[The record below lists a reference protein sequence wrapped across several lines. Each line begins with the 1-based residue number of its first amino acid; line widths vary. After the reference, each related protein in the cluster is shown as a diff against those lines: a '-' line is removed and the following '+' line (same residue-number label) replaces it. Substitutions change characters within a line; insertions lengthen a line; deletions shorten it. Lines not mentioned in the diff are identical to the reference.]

1 MPDRLMRTFKK
12 AAFTA
17 ALALMAAIMPSVMR
31 FWFPFV
37 AAT

>member
-1 MPDRLMRTFKK
+1 MPDILIRTFKK

-17 ALALMAAIMPSVMR
+17 ALALIAAIIPSVMR
-31 FWFPFV
+31 FWLPFV